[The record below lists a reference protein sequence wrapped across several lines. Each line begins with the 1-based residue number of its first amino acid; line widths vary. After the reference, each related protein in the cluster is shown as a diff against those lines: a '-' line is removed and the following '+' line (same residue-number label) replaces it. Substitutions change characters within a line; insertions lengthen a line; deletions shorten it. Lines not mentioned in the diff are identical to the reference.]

1 MSLHEIVY
9 DEEEEEDLPRKKT
22 SFTIEESVFEC
33 SSDDGDDQ

>member
-1 MSLHEIVY
+1 VY

-33 SSDDGDDQ
+33 SCDDGDDQQ